1 MHETDEFRRQL
12 RTSARLLQEKRLA
25 EALEILLPLY
35 NAAPTHADVAI
46 NLGGAYILQR
56 KWNRAV
62 RVLSQAAEA
71 HPENVMVWTNLAA
84 AYLGSLEL
92 AGPQQQQQAITAYE
106 RVLTLDPKAPNIH
119 YHLALIY
126 KERGDLTQAQ
136 LYFTRAL
143 EVNPLDRDARYWLKR
158 LGEQTADQTGN
169 GG

>member
-12 RTSARLLQEKRLA
+12 RTSARLLQEKRLD

-35 NAAPTHADVAI
+35 NATPTHADVAI

-62 RVLSQAAEA
+62 RVLSPAAEA
-71 HPENVMVWTNLAA
+71 HPSNVMVWTNLAA
-84 AYLGSLEL
+84 AYLGNLEL

-106 RVLTLDPKAPNIH
+106 RVLAIDPQAPNIH

-126 KERGDLTQAQ
+126 KERGDLPQAR

-143 EVNPLDRDARYWLKR
+143 AVNPLDRDARYWLNR
-158 LGEQTADQTGN
+158 LGAAAESAEG
-169 GG
+169 